1 METIELKICG
11 KTHNLCVG
19 GGTMPG
25 KTQELMADLRADWTP
40 NERDH
45 AQVLGQAYRIASE
58 LSVLRVANGWT
69 QQHLSELSGVSQAD
83 ISRIER
89 VSLIPNLTTLARL
102 ADALGAEIELRALGS
117 NRSTVPL
124 KKSG

>member
-1 METIELKICG
+1 
-11 KTHNLCVG
+11 
-19 GGTMPG
+19 MPG

-40 NERDH
+40 TERAH

-58 LSVLRVANGWT
+58 LSVLRAANGWT
-69 QQHLSELSGVSQAD
+69 QQHLSELTGVSQAD

-89 VSLIPNLTTLARL
+89 VSMIPNLTTLARL
-102 ADALGAEIELRALGS
+102 ADALGAEIELRVQGS
-117 NRSTVPL
+117 KSSTVPL